1 MAALAMPLF
10 LSACGAPGERLE
22 TPPPGKVKV
31 QASLPR
37 GGFLDCGPEV
47 VAAVLGLYGKP
58 ADVAEISEAIC
69 EKTKGGTSP
78 LSIAG
83 WMLRHG
89 LATRAAPG
97 CPDETLAAALDLGIP
112 AIAMVEIAPLTF
124 HYYLIIGAPE
134 GEIVCADYG
143 GAVRLFEKTDFD
155 RIWNRTHRYTLFC
168 APDVSKIPY
177 SEDDYLRKLD
187 EPPFPADFVDAR
199 THYLIGLDYEQRKL
213 IKLAKIEYR
222 RAIDMDSRRVDAA
235 LALGNIYFF
244 QESNVVQATKAYRRG
259 AHAGGSC
266 ANNLAYLLS
275 EKMGDPEEAWPFAV
289 AAEAQCVRG
298 SESWF
303 QALDTQGTVALK
315 LGRPRDAL
323 AAWKR
328 GAEAYGDGDMEKRA
342 PFWAG
347 AARAA
352 IAAGERA
359 EATELLRR
367 AEADGVDPAVAAELR
382 DLLRK
387 P

>member
-10 LSACGAPGERLE
+10 LSACGTPGERVE
-22 TPPPGKVKV
+22 APPPGKVQV
-31 QASLPR
+31 QASLPH

-47 VAAVLGLYGKP
+47 VAAVLALNGKP
-58 ADVAEISEAIC
+58 ADVKEISEAIC

-78 LSIAG
+78 LAIAG
-83 WMLRHG
+83 WMARQG

-97 CPDETLAAALDLGIP
+97 CPDETLAAALAAGIP
-112 AIAMVEIAPLTF
+112 AIAMVEIAPLAF
-124 HYYLIIGAPE
+124 HYYLVIGASE

-143 GAVRLFEKTDFD
+143 GAVRVFARADFEK
-155 RIWNRTHRYTLFC
+155 IWNHTHRYTLFA

-177 SEDDYLRKLD
+177 NEDDYLRKLE
-187 EPPFPADFVDAR
+187 EPPFPPTFVDAR

-222 RAIDMDSRRVDAA
+222 RAIDQDSRRVDAA

-244 QESNVVQATKAYRRG
+244 QESNVVQAIKAYRRG

-275 EKMGDPEEAWPFAV
+275 EKMDEPEEAWKFAL
-289 AAEAQCVRG
+289 AAEEQCVRR
-298 SESWF
+298 SEPWF

-323 AAWKR
+323 ASWKR
-328 GAEAYGDGDMEKRA
+328 GAEAYGDGEAAKRA

-352 IAAGERA
+352 LAAGDRA
-359 EATELLRR
+359 EATEFLSRAEKDGLDPAAAAEIRELLRQ
-367 AEADGVDPAVAAELR
+367 P
-382 DLLRK
+382 
-387 P
+387 